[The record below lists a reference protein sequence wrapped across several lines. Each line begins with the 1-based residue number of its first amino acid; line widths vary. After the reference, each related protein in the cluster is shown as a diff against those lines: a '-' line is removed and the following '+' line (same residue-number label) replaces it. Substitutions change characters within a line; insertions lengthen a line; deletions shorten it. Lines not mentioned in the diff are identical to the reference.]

1 MGKYL
6 DDYIETIAKRNHPLS
21 VAIKKTCSDIVPQ
34 YISNFSFREHV
45 VSLLVGD
52 VQSGKTSHMF
62 GLMCAAA
69 DESFPI
75 FILLTTDNILLQ
87 QQTFQRAQRDL
98 TDFCVCDETDYPK
111 FIQNN
116 LKTPTV
122 VVLKKNSRVL
132 KQWKNNLASSH
143 FCVGNPLFIIDDEA
157 DAASLNTLVNKKR
170 QSTINKNLEDIKHT
184 SSSSIYLEVTGT
196 PQANL
201 LQTKQSG
208 WKPYFIYYFKPG
220 EGYIGGNTIF
230 TDNNKIVQFTDNEE
244 AQEITEDDEFPE
256 NGLVKAVL
264 SHLVSAANIF
274 LTGGTVCNFLIHP
287 SMRTADHK
295 IFSEKVGL
303 YLNELSQSID
313 EEVAIEA
320 LKDAYLDLSETKPNI
335 LPFESIL
342 N

>member
-6 DDYIETIAKRNHPLS
+6 DNYIEAIAKKNPSLS

-157 DAASLNTLVNKKR
+157 DAASLNTLINKKR
-170 QSTINKNLEDIKHT
+170 QSI
-184 SSSSIYLEVTGT
+184 
-196 PQANL
+196 Q
-201 LQTKQSG
+201 
-208 WKPYFIYYFKPG
+208 
-220 EGYIGGNTIF
+220 
-230 TDNNKIVQFTDNEE
+230 
-244 AQEITEDDEFPE
+244 
-256 NGLVKAVL
+256 
-264 SHLVSAANIF
+264 
-274 LTGGTVCNFLIHP
+274 
-287 SMRTADHK
+287 
-295 IFSEKVGL
+295 
-303 YLNELSQSID
+303 
-313 EEVAIEA
+313 
-320 LKDAYLDLSETKPNI
+320 
-335 LPFESIL
+335 
-342 N
+342 